1 MLKKVLE
8 GAAALVVVVIAVN
21 LMVVSVRP
29 YLPYLGLVVVLIIVG
44 VVVKLAFL
52 RKKFW

>member
-8 GAAALVVVVIAVN
+8 AAGALVVVVIAVN
-21 LMVVSVRP
+21 LMIVSVRP
-29 YLPYLGLVVVLIIVG
+29 YLPYLGLVVLLIITG
-44 VVVKLAFL
+44 VLVRLAFY